1 MVPLSLSLS
10 LSLVF
15 PSGGLGGRSLWIK
28 GVLIV
33 WVLSLDIRCDVRPTT
48 DNAIYPSLFLKYFAS
63 YIHSENFFNTD
74 LVRFT
79 FTVGLTII
87 LSVINYSGL
96 HIVGNLSIVISIIS
110 MSPFVIM
117 VFLSIP
123 KIDPSRWTVMPIPEV
138 ETDDDGVG
146 FIPTPLFSGVH
157 WRLEAIVE

>member
-1 MVPLSLSLS
+1 MRRATDDRQCDLSITILEILC
-10 LSLVF
+10 LLHPF
-15 PSGGLGGRSLWIK
+15 RKLF
-28 GVLIV
+28 
-33 WVLSLDIRCDVRPTT
+33 
-48 DNAIYPSLFLKYFAS
+48 NA
-63 YIHSENFFNTD
+63 D

-87 LSVINYSGL
+87 LSVISYSGL